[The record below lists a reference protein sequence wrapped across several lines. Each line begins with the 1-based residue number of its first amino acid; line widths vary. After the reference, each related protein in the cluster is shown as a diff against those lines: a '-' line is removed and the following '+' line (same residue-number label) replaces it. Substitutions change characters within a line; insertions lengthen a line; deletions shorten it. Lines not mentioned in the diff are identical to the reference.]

1 VEVEGRPTELTVGQR
16 LRRGP
21 YVYELFSIMIHSG
34 SAIGGHYYAYIK
46 SFADKKWYCFNDQ
59 SVSKLNEEDIEGT
72 FGGPDSRSRG
82 YYSSMYASSAN
93 AYMLM
98 YRRIDR
104 SKNNDFLPKE
114 DLPLHV
120 LDQIEEDRLL
130 QEEKRR
136 LEEYE
141 RSLCKFRLFAR
152 HPVSGELM
160 EKKIEV
166 QNQWSLEDTVTEAH
180 KILELQDVVPVSRC
194 RLVRYDEYSE
204 CLDQSFDENEGMEET
219 FCMMVGGP
227 RNYYS
232 FELFLEIRAE
242 NEVFKQYNRG
252 GLNLKILLV
261 NLETLKVA
269 LPVAMRA
276 EQSWTVLQLKEAVSE
291 KFGLLVETM
300 NLAVETYQN
309 EGRHLAID
317 SHQLKHESLF
327 KKHTIFACSDPEDF
341 RKPFKESEMNKLID
355 VHVNSILLYVTIP
368 PPPQRPAIATTTAET
383 TEERDEER
391 EGGVVMES
399 SVDKPGEQPTA
410 DNEEGPPA
418 TSEGVGTGGSE
429 ISPPEA
435 PPPTEDTVDMTK
447 ERPLQRTI
455 EVRIDRR
462 STLQD
467 LKDMLVEHVQ
477 QPVNNFKIYRLY
489 SNNQEYEMSRLNDHL
504 NTMPRETQ
512 LIVRLGRALQAGEVR
527 VRLSLLRME
536 EAEFCKPLM
545 DSIVTKGMTVGEF
558 KKQLVREAYKQGIE
572 YPLQIDR
579 LRLRKKTWRTASTIY
594 LDDQVFERDIHVF
607 ANFEIYVEPL
617 KGLEPMTSPDQMQI
631 YLKRW
636 HPSTYTVDPPHEII
650 LDQNS
655 PAHLRMRISEASGIP
670 QEHVMFGKAHNSFP
684 GEVSVLDLD
693 DDLEWN
699 PKVSS
704 ISSMPLS
711 IYDDGAVLYYKD
723 GREKLMDLTAEK
735 KNEILK
741 NERLAA
747 SFLLLL

>member
-1 VEVEGRPTELTVGQR
+1 MFDALEKRFKKDKHDEADLINHLYQGTLKDYVKCLECGYESAREDHFLDIPLVIKPFGSNKAYGSVEEALEAFVEPETLTADNQYNCEHCQKKCDAHKGLKFKSFPYLLTLQLKRFDFDYSTMHRIKLNDRMTFPRILDLNQFVLPEDMLSVPEDVEEVYRDFVVEEFDPRPPPYNYYGRSGNTPSYSNAVSSTFGGSSDHRTSASRSHDVDQTVADSNNDESEVADGNDEGEGERGGGGTEVEESPTELTVGQR
-16 LRRGP
+16 MRRGP

-59 SVSKLNEEDIEGT
+59 SVSKLNEEDIECT

-98 YRRIDR
+98 YRRINR
-104 SKNNDFLPKE
+104 SKNKDFLPKE
-114 DLPLHV
+114 DLPQHV
-120 LDQIEEDRLL
+120 LEQIKEDRRL

-141 RSLCKFRLFAR
+141 RSLCKFRLFSR
-152 HPVSGELM
+152 HPVSGELV

-166 QNQWSLEDTVTEAH
+166 QNQWILRDTVTEAH
-180 KILELQDVVPVSRC
+180 KILELQDVVPVARC

-219 FCMMVGGP
+219 FSIMVGGP

-232 FELFLEIRAE
+232 FELFLEMRAE
-242 NEVFKQYNRG
+242 DEVFKPYNRG
-252 GLNLKILLV
+252 GLNLKMLLV

-269 LPVAMRA
+269 SPVAMRA
-276 EQSWTVLQLKEAVSE
+276 EQSWTVLTLKEAVSE
-291 KFGLLVETM
+291 KFGLSVETM

-309 EGRHLAID
+309 EGRHLAND

-391 EGGVVMES
+391 EGGVAMES
-399 SVDKPGEQPTA
+399 SVDIPAEQPAA
-410 DNEEGPPA
+410 DTKEAPPT
-418 TSEGVGTGGSE
+418 TSEGAGTGGSE

-435 PPPTEDTVDMTK
+435 PPPTEDAVDMTK
-447 ERPLQRTI
+447 DRPLQRTI

-467 LKDMLVEHVQ
+467 LKDMLVDYVQ
-477 QPVNNFKIYRLY
+477 QPSQRL
-489 SNNQEYEMSRLNDHL
+489 QDL
-504 NTMPRETQ
+504 P
-512 LIVRLGRALQAGEVR
+512 
-527 VRLSLLRME
+527 SL
-536 EAEFCKPLM
+536 
-545 DSIVTKGMTVGEF
+545 
-558 KKQLVREAYKQGIE
+558 
-572 YPLQIDR
+572 
-579 LRLRKKTWRTASTIY
+579 
-594 LDDQVFERDIHVF
+594 
-607 ANFEIYVEPL
+607 
-617 KGLEPMTSPDQMQI
+617 
-631 YLKRW
+631 
-636 HPSTYTVDPPHEII
+636 
-650 LDQNS
+650 
-655 PAHLRMRISEASGIP
+655 
-670 QEHVMFGKAHNSFP
+670 
-684 GEVSVLDLD
+684 
-693 DDLEWN
+693 
-699 PKVSS
+699 
-704 ISSMPLS
+704 
-711 IYDDGAVLYYKD
+711 
-723 GREKLMDLTAEK
+723 
-735 KNEILK
+735 
-741 NERLAA
+741 
-747 SFLLLL
+747 